1 MRLVALLFA
10 FLLVPASGCLLPCNI
25 HKRNV
30 IWEQDDVPLAQ
41 SGFTSQFEFEGLWGG
56 ISRSPEDN
64 KLYLHV
70 YGDSPVSHEEMVRY
84 AEALFESKGWPEP
97 RMEGGIEEAGCGDDY

>member
-10 FLLVPASGCLLPCNI
+10 FLFIPASGCLLPCNMYQ
-25 HKRNV
+25 RDV
-30 IWEQDDVPLAQ
+30 TWEQDDVPLAQ
-41 SGFTSQFEFEGLWGG
+41 SGRTTQFDFDGMWGG

-64 KLYLHV
+64 KLRLEV
-70 YGDSPVSHEEMVRY
+70 FSDDPVSHEDLVRY

-97 RMEGGIEEAGCGDDY
+97 RLEGAIEDAGCGDDY